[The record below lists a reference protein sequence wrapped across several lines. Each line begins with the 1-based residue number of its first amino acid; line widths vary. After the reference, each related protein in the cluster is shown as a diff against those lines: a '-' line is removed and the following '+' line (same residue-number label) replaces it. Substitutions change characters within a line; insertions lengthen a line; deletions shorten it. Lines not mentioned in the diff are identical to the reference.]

1 MVKFIDVD
9 IIYCLKQIVKKNT
22 VFFQTDFEIDKII
35 FKEYA
40 ESDNSEDKYWLWMAR
55 FHGTHCLRERDVF
68 IKDTAEHNAWIY
80 YEDSKSQHILSY
92 AVEITGVYDGVI
104 RGNIYSL
111 NYKKHCQLVKQS
123 ALPILGMRYVFDFGE
138 YRSADQQYMQ
148 ATVDKHQDLGK
159 LKYVEAF
166 TSQDDSG
173 LKALLSALREPLR
186 WMKPGNFED
195 YIKKIK
201 QMIG

>member
-173 LKALLSALREPLR
+173 LKARSEEHTSELQSP
-186 WMKPGNFED
+186 
-195 YIKKIK
+195 
-201 QMIG
+201 

>member
-9 IIYCLKQIVKKNT
+9 IIACLEQIVQKNT
-22 VFFQTDFEIDKII
+22 VFYQSDFEIDKDI
-35 FKEYA
+35 FKENA
-40 ESDNSEDKYWLWMAR
+40 ESDNSEDKHWLWMSR
-55 FHGTHCLRERDVF
+55 SQGTHCFRERDVF

-111 NYKKHCQLVKQS
+111 NYKNHCQLVKQV

-138 YRSADQQYMQ
+138 YRSSDQQYMQ
-148 ATVDKHQDLGK
+148 STINKHQDLGK
-159 LKYVEAF
+159 LEYVEAF
-166 TSQDDSG
+166 TSQDDPG
-173 LKALLSALREPLR
+173 LKALLSAVREPLR
-186 WMKPGNFED
+186 WMRLGNFED

-201 QMIG
+201 QMTK

>member
-104 RGNIYSL
+104 F
-111 NYKKHCQLVKQS
+111 
-123 ALPILGMRYVFDFGE
+123 IL
-138 YRSADQQYMQ
+138 
-148 ATVDKHQDLGK
+148 
-159 LKYVEAF
+159 
-166 TSQDDSG
+166 
-173 LKALLSALREPLR
+173 
-186 WMKPGNFED
+186 
-195 YIKKIK
+195 
-201 QMIG
+201 